1 MGGAAWEARAWRGGV
16 RRGRRGGGG
25 GTWFVVPTARFSPLG
40 PHAPQLTSPL
50 SLPEKCLR
58 LMNVSLLARSQT
70 AKLPSTSP
78 STSFPADDHA
88 AKETSKWVLR
98 ASTFDLSI

>member
-1 MGGAAWEARAWRGGV
+1 MGGAGETRGRGV
-16 RRGRRGGGG
+16 AGRRGRRGGGG

-50 SLPEKCLR
+50 SFPEKCLR

-78 STSFPADDHA
+78 STSFPADDHVA
-88 AKETSKWVLR
+88 NETSKWVLR

>member
-1 MGGAAWEARAWRGGV
+1 MV
-16 RRGRRGGGG
+16 RRGRRGRGGG

-50 SLPEKCLR
+50 SFPEKCLR

-78 STSFPADDHA
+78 STSFPADDHV

-98 ASTFDLSI
+98 ARTFDLSI